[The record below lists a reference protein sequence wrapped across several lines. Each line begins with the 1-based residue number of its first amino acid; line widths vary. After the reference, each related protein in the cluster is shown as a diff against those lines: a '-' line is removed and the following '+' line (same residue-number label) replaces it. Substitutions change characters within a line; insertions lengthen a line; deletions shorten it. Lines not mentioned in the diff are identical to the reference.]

1 MYCSCDTFGHNSC
14 LPVGGQPEWWADAD
28 DVRIPPESV
37 QSTGRLVYWSTSSTR
52 HNCRLCSH
60 NTRADDS
67 TVVTFHQCEC
77 NVPLKQTNK
86 RGGSRPLQ
94 ASSVRETDAAP
105 LRGLF
110 ANDQHLFSLRVRR
123 RLQLQYTH
131 SLPFLCTTVTGS
143 AHCLAHTKETELDHF
158 LDVSALFLCK
168 RETLKSILVVT
179 PPTPRTPPPP
189 PPPTAPPPSQLV
201 AETRVHFFFFLPPP
215 DHHC

>member
-1 MYCSCDTFGHNSC
+1 MVSRCRWCQN
-14 LPVGGQPEWWADAD
+14 
-28 DVRIPPESV
+28 PPESV
-37 QSTGRLVYWSTSSTR
+37 QSAGRLVYWSTSSTR
-52 HNCRLCSH
+52 HNCSRRFNCCDISLVWLQ
-60 NTRADDS
+60 RAS
-67 TVVTFHQCEC
+67 ET
-77 NVPLKQTNK
+77 NKQTNK

-143 AHCLAHTKETELDHF
+143 AHCLAHTEETELDHF
-158 LDVSALFLCK
+158 LDVSLLFLCK

-189 PPPTAPPPSQLV
+189 PPPTTPPLPTCSRDTCPL
-201 AETRVHFFFFLPPP
+201 FLFFLPPP